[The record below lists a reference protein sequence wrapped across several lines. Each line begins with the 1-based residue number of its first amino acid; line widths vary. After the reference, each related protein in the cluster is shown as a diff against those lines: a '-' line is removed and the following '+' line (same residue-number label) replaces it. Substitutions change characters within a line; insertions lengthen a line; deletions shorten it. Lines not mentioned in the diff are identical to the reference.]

1 MPIVR
6 KIMQDS
12 KMRSFGV
19 DNSDAYWIERNKQ
32 GRNQERRLHRFLF
45 DTIGQISPLNGTI
58 LDCGTGSGHVFRL
71 CMEKYRVYG
80 IEQSAEAIKGYDFPA
95 VNIKQHDLNNGIPD
109 FGTQFDVI
117 VISMVLHWLNNP
129 AAFLKQAKEKLTSDG
144 RLLVVVPNI
153 TYYRFRIAY
162 LLGQFPPISLSH
174 KNFQVPREVEQMFD
188 NTGFQIERRLS
199 PKRSFAVRF
208 LPAVFSSDLVYVLK
222 PR

>member
-58 LDCGTGSGHVFRL
+58 P
-71 CMEKYRVYG
+71 
-80 IEQSAEAIKGYDFPA
+80 EAIKGDDFPA